1 MSEPG
6 VFTYKTDA
14 PPSISGA
21 SKDKSSELL
30 PLYNDQ
36 NPLLALVQPEVNL
49 SKPETSLAAIA
60 AMCKRLLLTMT
71 HYNGAG
77 LAAPQCGIA
86 ARIFV
91 LSGNIICINPVIVES
106 SKETAHQKEG
116 CLSFPGLILP
126 VTRSVSARFKY
137 TDETGKRIDVT
148 WTGAT
153 ARVALHEMDH
163 LNGIVFTQRVGTLTL
178 AMAKKKKQKLF
189 KKINMAMEAK
199 ARQQQ
204 GPPVPRHI
212 QSTPTHSTHQNGPV
226 VTAVQ
231 SHREN

>member
-14 PPSISGA
+14 PPSIT
-21 SKDKSSELL
+21 KKTLELL
-30 PLYNDQ
+30 PLYNEQ
-36 NPLLALVQPEVNL
+36 NPMLALVQPEVDFT
-49 SKPETSLAAIA
+49 KPGMTLASINELAQRMIA
-60 AMCKRLLLTMT
+60 TMT

-86 ARIFV
+86 ARLFV
-91 LSGNIICINPVIVES
+91 LSGGIVCINPVVVES
-106 SKETAHQKEG
+106 SKETSHQKEG

-126 VTRSVSARFKY
+126 VTRSVTARFKY

-153 ARVALHEMDH
+153 ARVALHEIDH
-163 LNGIVFTQRVGTLTL
+163 LNGIVFTKRVGNLTL
-178 AMAKKKKQKLF
+178 QMAKKKKQKLF
-189 KKINMAMEAK
+189 KRIQQVMENKAK
-199 ARQQQ
+199 HQQKS
-204 GPPVPRHI
+204 VVAPRH
-212 QSTPTHSTHQNGPV
+212 STPITTSHQNGPAT
-226 VTAVQ
+226 TAVQ

>member
-1 MSEPG
+1 MSQAP

-14 PPSISGA
+14 PPSITSA
-21 SKDKSSELL
+21 KLELL

-36 NPLLALVQPEVNL
+36 NPMLAVVQPEVDFT
-49 SKPETSLAAIA
+49 KPGMSLAHINELT
-60 AMCKRLLLTMT
+60 KRMIHTMT

-91 LSGNIICINPVIVES
+91 MSGGIVCINPMVVES
-106 SKETAHQKEG
+106 SKETSHQKEG

-126 VTRSVSARFKY
+126 VTRSMTARFKY

-153 ARVALHEMDH
+153 ARVALHEIDH
-163 LNGIVFTQRVGTLTL
+163 LNGIVFTRRVGNLTL
-178 AMAKKKKQKLF
+178 SMAKKKRQKLL
-189 KKINMAMEAK
+189 KKIQAVMDTK
-199 ARQQQ
+199 SRQQKQ
-204 GPPVPRHI
+204 RQQHSAPSTGP
-212 QSTPTHSTHQNGPV
+212 HQNAPV
-226 VTAVQ
+226 STAIQ